1 MKTLTKNTKDTQ
13 IYNEDYTA
21 RHEASLQIRNDKFNK
36 GFFIAMLFA
45 LLVLSQTSKAQESIN
60 IALDRIKP
68 LDELLELAQGNMAAI
83 DRLSTSQAKV
93 SEEILVT
100 KKKWLQHFALA
111 AGVNYG
117 NGVMSDKLTDGGT
130 NNRFTYLS
138 RQNVTYSIGVNV
150 RLPFSEVASRK
161 HEIKIKKLEIKRLE
175 GMKQEQRDFIRQ
187 EVVRFYKELK
197 SCLKAMELQTEV
209 VDANEIALKI
219 TENYFKAGKT
229 PMEQYRMAVDA
240 KFTSKLE
247 YEKSKNEAWYCMRIL
262 AELVGQSILK

>member
-1 MKTLTKNTKDTQ
+1 MKVQSSNTM
-13 IYNEDYTA
+13 NNLASEDYVT
-21 RHEASLQIRNDKFNK
+21 RHEASLQMRNNKFYR
-36 GFFIAMLFA
+36 GFFIAMIFA
-45 LLVLSQTSKAQESIN
+45 LLLLSQAAKAQDESN
-60 IALDRIKP
+60 GIALDRIRP

-93 SEEILVT
+93 SEEILIT
-100 KKKWLQHFALA
+100 RKKWLQHFALT

-117 NGVMSDKLTDGGT
+117 NGIVSDQLTDGGT
-130 NNRFTYLS
+130 DNRFTYLS
-138 RQNVTYSIGVNV
+138 RQNVTYNMGINI
-150 RLPFSEVASRK
+150 RLPFTEVASRK

-209 VDANEIALKI
+209 VDANEVALQV

-229 PMEQYRMAVDA
+229 PIDQYRMAVDA

-262 AELVGQSILK
+262 SELVGQSILK

>member
-1 MKTLTKNTKDTQ
+1 MKALFNNQIEEQTQQQTPALQAKN
-13 IYNEDYTA
+13 N
-21 RHEASLQIRNDKFNK
+21 RFNK
-36 GFFIAMLFA
+36 GFFIAMLMA
-45 LLVLSQTSKAQESIN
+45 LLLLSQVSKAQEATKD

-68 LDELLELAQGNMAAI
+68 LDELLDLAQGSMSSI
-83 DRLSTSQAKV
+83 DRLSTSQEKV
-93 SEEILVT
+93 LEEINIT
-100 KKKWLQHFALA
+100 KKKWLQHFALT

-117 NGVMSDKLTDGGT
+117 NGIVSDQLTDGGT
-130 NNRFTYLS
+130 DNRFTYLS
-138 RQNVTYSIGVNV
+138 RQNVTYNLGVNL
-150 RLPFSEVASRK
+150 RLPFTEVSSRK

-209 VDANEIALKI
+209 VEANEIALQV

-229 PMEQYRMAVDA
+229 PIEQYRMAVDA

-262 AELVGQSILK
+262 SELVGQSILK